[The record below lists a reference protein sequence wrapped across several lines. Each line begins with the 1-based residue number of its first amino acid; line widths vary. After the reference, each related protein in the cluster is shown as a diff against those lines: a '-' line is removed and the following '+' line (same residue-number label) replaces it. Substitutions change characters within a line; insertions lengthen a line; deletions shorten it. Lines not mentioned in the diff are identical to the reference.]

1 MGRCRHNQFL
11 LLLSASI
18 HKIVFSSCHS
28 VDGGVW
34 QEVQVLDWTQANQLT
49 DQLTEN

>member
-1 MGRCRHNQFL
+1 MGRCRYNQFL

-18 HKIVFSSCHS
+18 HKIVFSCHS

-34 QEVQVLDWTQANQLT
+34 QEVQVLGWTQANQLT